1 MHNMQYLCKH
11 LLKNQVQSVQVQ
23 WFMIFQ
29 MSYSMARGVGAHA
42 GSQYNCCDVAEWGWS
57 ITYSRSYSRSGWSR
71 CLSQSSGTLAF
82 IYSTRCVD

>member
-42 GSQYNCCDVAEWGWS
+42 GSQYNCCDVAEW
-57 ITYSRSYSRSGWSR
+57 
-71 CLSQSSGTLAF
+71 
-82 IYSTRCVD
+82 